1 MAGGHVPT
9 VMIAFADRAHG
20 KELAFALAE
29 EHGLAA
35 ATPTDLDGAGPV
47 DVAVTDGVPFEGVAA
62 WLAVGRVVSEEGDGF
77 RTPPSGV
84 LPADADPETIAA
96 AVRLIAAGYRLV
108 AASDDAGAS
117 HHEHPRANHQPLT
130 PREKEVLALL
140 ANGASNKHIARALDI
155 SVHTAKFHVAA
166 LLAKLQARNRTDAI
180 AIAMREGLLL
190 V

>member
-1 MAGGHVPT
+1 
-9 VMIAFADRAHG
+9 MIAFADRAHG

-29 EHGLAA
+29 EHGIAA
-35 ATPTDLDGAGPV
+35 ATPDDLDGAEPAEV
-47 DVAVTDGVPFEGVAA
+47 VVTDGAPFDATMPWLVVGAVASEGGE
-62 WLAVGRVVSEEGDGF
+62 GRNPRPAGA
-77 RTPPSGV
+77 
-84 LPADADPETIAA
+84 LPADADPETVAA

-108 AASDDAGAS
+108 HVSEETGGALR
-117 HHEHPRANHQPLT
+117 EHLPANRQPLT
-130 PREKEVLALL
+130 PRESEVLALL

-166 LLAKLQARNRTDAI
+166 LLAKLEARNRTDAI